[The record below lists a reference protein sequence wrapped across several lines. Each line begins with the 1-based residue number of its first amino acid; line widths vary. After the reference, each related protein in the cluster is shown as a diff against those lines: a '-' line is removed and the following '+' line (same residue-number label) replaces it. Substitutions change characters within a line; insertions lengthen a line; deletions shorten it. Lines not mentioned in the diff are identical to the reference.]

1 MILSKIFIS
10 IDMVTVLIAISIF
23 RKKNRKLKK
32 YS

>member
-1 MILSKIFIS
+1 MILSKIFVS

-32 YS
+32 FS